1 MMQNHHIHY
10 WRKKNQPTTQ
20 KNKKK
25 KPRLTHNQTHTP
37 SCFIFVIKQT
47 LNRRLD

>member
-10 WRKKNQPTTQ
+10 WRKKKQPTTQ

-25 KPRLTHNQTHTP
+25 NTKTNTQPDTHSKLFHI
-37 SCFIFVIKQT
+37 C
-47 LNRRLD
+47 D